1 MRRIH
6 SLSRRD
12 LLGITAGLTSAS
24 WLWGQDAQL
33 PVVLKV
39 TVTGGTRYIN
49 GLKPA
54 DFCVLEDS
62 IPQRIYAFAEGS
74 NPPML
79 LNDDGTTRPLLEG
92 ELLGRYQQVIESS
105 REDLDNSYILLYR
118 PDPSNRNDGFREIN
132 IEIVPDV
139 AKKWRVRHTAGYRP
153 ERR

>member
-1 MRRIH
+1 
-6 SLSRRD
+6 
-12 LLGITAGLTSAS
+12 
-24 WLWGQDAQL
+24 
-33 PVVLKV
+33 
-39 TVTGGTRYIN
+39 
-49 GLKPA
+49 
-54 DFCVLEDS
+54 
-62 IPQRIYAFAEGS
+62 
-74 NPPML
+74 ML

>member
-62 IPQRIYAFAEGS
+62 IPQRI
-74 NPPML
+74 
-79 LNDDGTTRPLLEG
+79 
-92 ELLGRYQQVIESS
+92 
-105 REDLDNSYILLYR
+105 
-118 PDPSNRNDGFREIN
+118 
-132 IEIVPDV
+132 
-139 AKKWRVRHTAGYRP
+139 
-153 ERR
+153 